1 MGMTMNRE
9 RGKAKLR
16 EGSQRDNQVRRGGL
30 SEEGKQG
37 VWPEVCTY
45 VNTGGVQHTLFGKF
59 CHFLSFTQ
67 IVYEKQ
73 EEKGKGF
80 RLRGDSKRQ
89 V

>member
-45 VNTGGVQHTLFGKF
+45 VNTGV
-59 CHFLSFTQ
+59 
-67 IVYEKQ
+67 
-73 EEKGKGF
+73 
-80 RLRGDSKRQ
+80 
-89 V
+89 